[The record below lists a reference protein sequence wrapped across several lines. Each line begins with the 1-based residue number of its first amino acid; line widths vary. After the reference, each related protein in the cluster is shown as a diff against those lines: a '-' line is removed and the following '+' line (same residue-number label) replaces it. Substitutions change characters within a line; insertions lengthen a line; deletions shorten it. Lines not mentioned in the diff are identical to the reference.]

1 MPAPCGAKVRLPGHA
16 VQRAGHVRFGHSYGG
31 SAFRL
36 RGPCGPPGA
45 LQQSVPPHT
54 GRSRVKQGRP
64 QRAGAKRI
72 EKRCALRKE
81 GPHPARKTRSPS
93 PPRNEHCVEE
103 GLTFAGESGM
113 RRCRCSVPSPS
124 NDGHALKKVMHRRG
138 RIRQWHSASP
148 FPLEISSS
156 GRPFPGRAGKRSAS
170 VGGSGRTR
178 SRRNGSRNG
187 ARQAFARPVLP
198 GRQTAEGAGL
208 PLHGH
213 AAEAAEGLQNICA
226 IPSKAPRN
234 NRKPEENL
242 CLAPCRSWGGR

>member
-1 MPAPCGAKVRLPGHA
+1 MPAPCGAKVLLPGHA

-45 LQQSVPPHT
+45 LKQSVPPHT
-54 GRSRVKQGRP
+54 GRSRVKQ
-64 QRAGAKRI
+64 AKRI

-124 NDGHALKKVMHRRG
+124 NDGYALKKSCTGRS
-138 RIRQWHSASP
+138 RIRQRHSASP

-156 GRPFPGRAGKRSAS
+156 GTVSRHGRERSAS